1 MNRHQRSINVFDLQQ
16 RKDANLDELKGPLVM
31 VEQYWSLDSYF
42 LEQLSSYLDCFGYL
56 LFAKVIVFYCTQ
68 FYQLVNCT
76 VFKQ

>member
-1 MNRHQRSINVFDLQQ
+1 MNRHRCNINVFDLQQ